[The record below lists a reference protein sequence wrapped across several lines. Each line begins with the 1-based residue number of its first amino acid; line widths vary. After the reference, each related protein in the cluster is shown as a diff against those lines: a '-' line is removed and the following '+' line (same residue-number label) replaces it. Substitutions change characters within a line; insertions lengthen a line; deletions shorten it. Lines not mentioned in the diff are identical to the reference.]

1 VGYQVVLPE
10 NRKMKD
16 YASMTRFETTDKK
29 IATISSSG
37 KITAKSILDKEFVL
51 RESKMPLDDRK
62 SFQVAFYMNQ

>member
-1 VGYQVVLPE
+1 
-10 NRKMKD
+10 
-16 YASMTRFETTDKK
+16 MTRFETTDKK